1 MGSRLLPFG
10 LGAVVLGTLP
20 ALGFGVGNARPGRVP
35 AAPPIASV
43 SAAAP
48 ADAVRTAR
56 APLPLVDSAL
66 SVLAGK
72 VTRQSDPAALRMA
85 FHAYYAYR
93 AAHPEQVR
101 NPYLYFVDYGLDS
114 RIPRGYVFN
123 MDDLT
128 VVDGPFLVAHGR
140 GSSKGHYGVPVRFSN
155 GSGSAASSL
164 GLYVTGQSYAFTG
177 HTGGRPYSS
186 MGLRLE
192 GVSGRFN
199 DLAFARGVVMHG
211 APYITAAG
219 AGRSE
224 GCPAVDLV
232 RARRLIP
239 MIANGG
245 MVFLFSPADAGWM
258 REDPWVNAQLTDQ
271 LAGAMHA
278 PAGDTVVVPVTYA
291 APAPA
296 ARAAGH

>member
-10 LGAVVLGTLP
+10 LGAVLFVTLP
-20 ALGFGVGNARPGRVP
+20 ALPFGPLWNAGFAQ
-35 AAPPIASV
+35 
-43 SAAAP
+43 AP
-48 ADAVRTAR
+48 APSQSVVVTAVAPDAVRTAR
-56 APLPLVDSAL
+56 APLPMVDSAL
-66 SVLAGK
+66 SVLASK
-72 VTRQSDPAALRMA
+72 VTRHSDPAALRMA

-128 VVDGPFLVAHGR
+128 VVDGPFMVAHGR
-140 GSSKGHYGVPVRFSN
+140 GSSNGHYGVPVRFSN

-164 GLYVTGQSYAFTG
+164 GLYVTRQSYAFTG
-177 HTGGRPYSS
+177 HSGGRPYSS
-186 MGLRLE
+186 MGLRLD

-199 DLAFARGVVMHG
+199 DLAYARGVVMHG
-211 APYITAAG
+211 APYITPMG

-224 GCPAVDLV
+224 GCPAVDLQ

-245 MVFLFSPADAGWM
+245 MVFLFSPADAAWM
-258 REDPWVNAQLTDQ
+258 QQDPRVNAQLTDQ
-271 LAGAMHA
+271 LQAVMH
-278 PAGDTVVVPVTYA
+278 PPVAGDTAAVPTP

-296 ARAAGH
+296 TLAPTGH